1 MQYIW
6 TVVAVLL
13 LMPGP
18 ARAADPIRVF
28 ACEPEWAA
36 LAQEIGGEGVDVFS
50 ATHARQDP
58 HYIRARPSL
67 IAALRRA
74 DLLVCSGGGL
84 EVGWL
89 PVLLQKAGNRAVSP
103 GTDGHLL
110 AASVVELRDV
120 PERVDRS
127 QGDVHPEGNPHLHLD
142 PHNID
147 RVAGALAARLRAV
160 DPDRAGYYQGRLED
174 FRRRW
179 QAAVADWEARGAQ
192 LQGLPVIVHHQAWHY
207 LIDWLDL
214 REVAALEPRPGI
226 PPTGAHLEE
235 LLQTV
240 RGQEVAAILRTP
252 YAPADASEWLADR
265 SGLPV
270 LVLPYTVGGAEG
282 VDDLFALFEHTLQQ
296 LESVHVQT
304 DRSETR

>member
-1 MQYIW
+1 MEYIR
-6 TVVAVLL
+6 TLAIVLL
-13 LMPGP
+13 LIPGA
-18 ARAADPIRVF
+18 ARGADPVQVF

-36 LAQEIGGEGVDVFS
+36 LAQEIGGGAVEVFA

-74 DLLVCSGGGL
+74 DLLVCTGGGL

-89 PVLLQKAGNRAVSP
+89 PVLLQKAGNQSVSP
-103 GTDGHLL
+103 GAAGHLL
-110 AASVVELRDV
+110 AAAVVELRDV
-120 PERVDRS
+120 PEQVDRS

-147 RVAGALAARLRAV
+147 RVAAALARRLQDI
-160 DPDRAGYYQGRLED
+160 DPDRAQHYQTRQED

-179 QAAVADWEARGAQ
+179 RQAVTDWEARGERLA
-192 LQGLPVIVHHQAWHY
+192 GLPVIVHHQAWHY
-207 LIDWLDL
+207 LIDWLDM

-226 PPTGAHLEE
+226 PPTGAHLEG

-240 RGQEVAAILRTP
+240 RSQPVAAILRTP
-252 YAPADASEWLADR
+252 YAQPDAADWLAER
-265 SGLPV
+265 TGVPV
-270 LVLPYTVGGAEG
+270 RVLAYTVGGAEG
-282 VDDLFALFEHTLQQ
+282 VDDLFALFDHTLQQ
-296 LESVHVQT
+296 LESVHVQ
-304 DRSETR
+304 R

>member
-1 MQYIW
+1 MQYLRI
-6 TVVAVLL
+6 VAAILL
-13 LMPGP
+13 LMAGP
-18 ARAADPIRVF
+18 ARAADPVQVF

-36 LAQEIGGEGVDVFS
+36 LAQEIGGEAVAVFA

-67 IAALRRA
+67 IAAMRRA

-89 PVLLQKAGNRAVSP
+89 PVLLQKAGNPAVAV
-103 GTDGHLL
+103 GAEGHLL
-110 AASVVELRDV
+110 AASVVELQEV

-127 QGDVHPEGNPHLHLD
+127 RGDVHPEGNPHLHLD

-147 RVAGALAARLRAV
+147 RVAVALAARLQAV
-160 DPDRAGYYQGRLED
+160 DAARAGYYQERLDD
-174 FRRRW
+174 FRHRW
-179 QAAVADWEARGAQ
+179 QAAVADWERRGAQ

-207 LIDWLDL
+207 LIAWLGL

-226 PPTGAHLEE
+226 PPTGAHLES

-240 RGQEVAAILRTP
+240 RSRPVAVILRTP
-252 YAPADASEWLADR
+252 YAPADAAQWLADR

-270 LVLPYTVGGAEG
+270 RVLPYTVGGAEG
-282 VDDLFALFEHTLQQ
+282 VEDLFALFEYTLQQ
-296 LESVHVQT
+296 LESVHAQ
-304 DRSETR
+304 R

>member
-1 MQYIW
+1 MRYIW
-6 TVVAVLL
+6 TAAALLL
-13 LMPGP
+13 LMSGL
-18 ARAADPIRVF
+18 ARAADPVQVF

-36 LAQEIGGEGVDVFS
+36 LAEEIGGEAVAVFA

-84 EVGWL
+84 ETGWL
-89 PVLLQKAGNRAVSP
+89 PVLLQKAGNRAISP
-103 GTDGHLL
+103 GTDGYLL

-147 RVAGALAARLRAV
+147 QVADALAARLQAV
-160 DPDRAGYYQGRLED
+160 DSTRAGYYHNRLED

-179 QAAVADWEARGAQ
+179 QAAVADWEARGAR

-207 LIDWLDL
+207 LIGWLGL

-226 PPTGAHLEE
+226 PPTGAHLES
-235 LLQTV
+235 LLKTV
-240 RGQEVAAILRTP
+240 RSQPVAAILRTP
-252 YAPADASEWLADR
+252 YAPPDAADWLAER
-265 SGLPV
+265 TGLPV
-270 LVLPYTVGGAEG
+270 RVLPYTVGGAEG
-282 VDDLFALFEHTLQQ
+282 VDDLFTLFEQTLTQ
-296 LESVHVQT
+296 LESVRAQ
-304 DRSETR
+304 R

>member
-1 MQYIW
+1 MQYIR
-6 TVVAVLL
+6 TVTAILL
-13 LMPGP
+13 LISGP
-18 ARAADPIRVF
+18 ARAADPVQVF

-36 LAQEIGGEGVDVFS
+36 LAEEIGGEAVAVFA

-84 EVGWL
+84 EAGWL

-110 AASVVELRDV
+110 AASVVRLRDV
-120 PERVDRS
+120 PEHVDRS

-147 RVAGALAARLRAV
+147 RVAGELTARLEAV
-160 DPDRAGYYQGRLED
+160 DPGRAAQYQSRLQD

-192 LQGLPVIVHHQAWHY
+192 LRGLPVIVHHQAWHY
-207 LIDWLDL
+207 LIDWLSL
-214 REVAALEPRPGI
+214 HEVAALEPRPGI
-226 PPTGAHLEE
+226 PPTGAHLEG

-240 RGQEVAAILRTP
+240 RSQPVAAILRTP
-252 YAPADASEWLADR
+252 YAPPDAADWLAER

-270 LVLPYTVGGAEG
+270 RVLPYTVGGAEG
-282 VDDLFALFEHTLQQ
+282 VDDLFTLFEYTLQQ
-296 LESVHVQT
+296 LESVHVT
-304 DRSETR
+304 SKP